1 MIKIMKRDQ
10 VRCVVGL
17 LILCAFLLVLSGCD
31 PIYDSA
37 ISYIDATTDVEELSD
52 ETIDTIVDNVVNCM
66 TLNEQVGQLFIIDL
80 KMMDTSV
87 KSIKGKSLTKKQKK
101 SLRLY
106 PVGGIVLYSSDIKNR
121 EQLTR
126 LLANLQ
132 EESELELFIC
142 VDEEGGEVSRVS
154 SNKNMKTTA
163 FPSMYTVGQAGDVKR
178 AYEVG
183 TTLGKD
189 LKKLGIN
196 VDFAPVTDV
205 AALTD
210 DMQFVSEEIG
220 ERSYG
225 SDAQLVSQMV
235 AGQVQGMTEEGLCAT
250 LKHFPGQGSASSDT
264 HTSAAN
270 ISKTITELR
279 ECDFL
284 PFRAGIKKGAQF
296 IMMSHE
302 GVNAITGDSTPACM
316 SSLIVQDILREE
328 LKFSG
333 IVITDAMNMVSIT
346 GQYTSKEAAVN
357 CLNAGV
363 DMILMPEDL
372 EEAYNG
378 ILDAVADN
386 TLSRDRIKEAAK
398 RVIKCKIKQ
407 GILPLTSEFVVDA
420 SQNSYDSYHE
430 IGEQENQKK

>member
-1 MIKIMKRDQ
+1 MIEIKKENQ
-10 VRCVVGL
+10 FRCLIGFVLFCVL
-17 LILCAFLLVLSGCD
+17 LTLSGCD
-31 PIYDSA
+31 TIYDSA

-52 ETIDTIVDNVVNCM
+52 ETISTIVDNVVNCM
-66 TLNEQVGQLFIIDL
+66 TLNEQVGQLFIVDL
-80 KMMDTSV
+80 KSMDTSA

-106 PVGGIVLYSSDIKNR
+106 PVGGIILYSSDVKNR

-126 LLANLQ
+126 LLSNLQ

-142 VDEEGGEVSRVS
+142 VDEEGGAVSRVS
-154 SNKNMKTTA
+154 HNKRMKTTA
-163 FPSMYTVGQAGDVKR
+163 FPSMYTVGQSGDINR

-183 TTLGKD
+183 STLGRD

-196 VDFAPVTDV
+196 VDFAPVADV
-205 AALTD
+205 AALTG

-225 SDAQLVSQMV
+225 SDAALVSRMIEK
-235 AGQVQGMTEEGLCAT
+235 QVQGMTEEGLCAT
-250 LKHFPGQGSASSDT
+250 LKHFPGQGSADSDT
-264 HTSAAN
+264 HISAAN
-270 ISKTITELR
+270 VSKTITELR

-284 PFRAGIKKGAQF
+284 PFRAGIKEGAQF
-296 IMMSHE
+296 VMLSHE
-302 GVNAITGDSTPACM
+302 GVNVVTGDSTPACM

-328 LKFSG
+328 LQFSG

-346 GQYTSKEAAVN
+346 GQYTAKEAAVN

-378 ILDAVADN
+378 ILDAVSEG
-386 TLSRDRIKEAAK
+386 TLSRERIKEAAK
-398 RVIKCKIKQ
+398 RIIKCKIKQ
-407 GILPLTSEFVVDA
+407 GILPLTSDFVVDA

-430 IGEQENQKK
+430 IGEQENQNK